1 MMTPSRAHA
10 TIASTNH
17 QEADDMQAFS
27 GPIEVL
33 GVEFDGQAR
42 FEGAI
47 ADELARLEADGLVR
61 ILALLFVHKD
71 ASTGE
76 LEALDL
82 EADADGEVTDVL
94 GAGDSGAEP
103 SVLLATLGL
112 SRADIQE
119 MAADL
124 APGAAAGLVLMEH
137 LWARGL
143 HDAIRATSGTPFLEG
158 FLGREASQ
166 PQ

>member
-1 MMTPSRAHA
+1 MHA
-10 TIASTNH
+10 T
-17 QEADDMQAFS
+17 S

-33 GVEFDGQAR
+33 GVEFSGQAR

-61 ILALLFVHKD
+61 ILALLFVRKD
-71 ASTGE
+71 AATGE

-143 HDAIRATSGTPFLEG
+143 HDAIRATHGTPFLQG
-158 FLGREASQ
+158 FVNREAA
-166 PQ
+166 PQAGG